1 LQLFSIEESNA
12 LKLLDRYLLGQ
23 FIKYFF
29 TVNVGFVA
37 IYLLVDFFEKID
49 NFSRAGKPFA
59 LSMKFF
65 LLNIPFII
73 DQIGPVLILL
83 SGVITLGI
91 LNHTREL
98 TALKAGGIPLKLI
111 IRPLIFGGLGLT
123 FLFLAAAQFLL
134 PKTISATNNI
144 WYEQVKGKVPLG
156 IHRNGRY
163 YYKGKEG
170 FYSFEW
176 PHTGSYVFKNFSYSC
191 WDDNYNIR
199 TLISS
204 DWADWSEKR
213 KEWILKEG
221 QIQNASNDKTFK
233 IKNFKYWQLPLPE
246 RPEDFLVPEYQA
258 AELSLTGLFLDIHKK
273 DTDDEKTKAW
283 ADFLS
288 RLSYIFLGFPL
299 LLLGLPILLISYQ
312 KWGRD
317 LSIAIPASCG
327 LAFFAWGTWGAL
339 QSLARAAYIPP
350 IFAATIIHLIFAG
363 LGIYLLKKQ
372 DQ

>member
-1 LQLFSIEESNA
+1 

-37 IYLLVDFFEKID
+37 IYLLIDFFEKID
-49 NFSRAGKPFA
+49 NFSRAGKSFVLA
-59 LSMKFF
+59 MKFF

-73 DQIGPVLILL
+73 DQIGPILVLL

-98 TALKAGGIPLKLI
+98 NAMKAGGIPLRLI
-111 IRPLIFGGLGLT
+111 VKPLLIGGFCLT
-123 FLFLAAAQFLL
+123 LLFLAAAQFLL

-156 IHRNGRY
+156 IHRNGRF

-176 PHTGSYVFKNFSYSC
+176 PHTDNYTFKNFSYSC
-191 WDDNYNIR
+191 WDEKYNIR
-199 TLISS
+199 TLISA

-213 KEWILKEG
+213 GEWILKEG
-221 QIQNASNDKTFK
+221 QIQVANDGATYKVR
-233 IKNFKYWQLPLPE
+233 NFKYWQTNLPE
-246 RPEDFLVPEYQA
+246 HPENFLVPEYQS
-258 AELSLTGLFLDIHKK
+258 AELSLTGLFLDIFKK
-273 DTDDEKTKAW
+273 ETDHERHRAW
-283 ADFLS
+283 AEFLS
-288 RLSYIFLGFPL
+288 RISYIFLGFPL

-327 LAFFAWGTWGAL
+327 LAFFAWGAWGAL

-350 IFAATIIHLIFAG
+350 LFAAAIIHLIFAG
-363 LGIYLLKKQ
+363 IGIYLLKMQ

>member
-1 LQLFSIEESNA
+1 M
-12 LKLLDRYLLGQ
+12 KLLDRYLLGQ
-23 FIKYFF
+23 FIRYFF

-49 NFSRAGKPFA
+49 NFSRAGKSFA

-73 DQIGPVLILL
+73 DQIGPILVLL

-98 TALKAGGIPLKLI
+98 TALKAGGIPLKQI
-111 IRPLIFGGLGLT
+111 IRPLIIGGIILT
-123 FLFLAAAQFLL
+123 VLFLAAAQFLL

-163 YYKGKEG
+163 YYKGLEG

-176 PHTGSYVFKNFSYSC
+176 PHTENYIFKNFSYSC
-191 WDDNYNIR
+191 WDDKYNVR
-199 TLISS
+199 TLISAN
-204 DWADWSEKR
+204 WADWNEKR

-221 QIQNASNDKTFK
+221 QIQTAGKDNTYK
-233 IKNFKYWQLPLPE
+233 IRNFDYWQLAFPE
-246 RPEDFLVPEYQA
+246 KPEDFLVPEYQA

-273 DTDDEKTKAW
+273 ETEHEKKRAL
-283 ADFLS
+283 AEFLS

-339 QSLARAAYIPP
+339 QSLARAAYISPL
-350 IFAATIIHLIFAG
+350 FAATIIHLIFAG
-363 LGIYLLKKQ
+363 LGVYLLKRQ
-372 DQ
+372 DH